1 MAEKE
6 IKRRNGSA
14 NMTLQKFKQ
23 YLEDNPLA
31 QTSKKVYYMVVKEL
45 LDSYPEPTIENLN
58 HFIAIKSSRRQPH
71 VKYAIKKYLE
81 FSGRQQDYS
90 KLHKAKETEP
100 IKDKVFLSKEQV
112 YQIINSIKNPIH
124 KAMAICQYNTGTRA
138 SEIITLKKSRISK
151 QKINE
156 IDVLRLNVR
165 GKGNVPRYVYLLAHF
180 WRYIEP
186 YYNQCRDYPFMDK
199 KNEPIAYLDFWNRVE
214 TTYKR
219 YLESLKEAAKLCG
232 FNISTHDLR
241 RSFADDLRKET
252 DIFHVQ
258 QTLGHKDIS
267 TTTKY
272 LKVSNED
279 IAGSMLQHQKD
290 FLQE

>member
-1 MAEKE
+1 
-6 IKRRNGSA
+6 
-14 NMTLQKFKQ
+14 MTLQKFKQ

-31 QTSKKVYYMVVKEL
+31 QTSKKVYYKAVKEL
-45 LDSYPEPTIENLN
+45 LDSYPEPTIEQLN
-58 HFIAIKSSRRQPH
+58 HFIAVKSGRRQPH
-71 VKYAIKKYLE
+71 VKYAIKKYLK
-81 FSGRQQDYS
+81 FLGREQDYS
-90 KLHKAKETEP
+90 QLHGAKIAEP

-112 YQIINSIKNPIH
+112 AQIINSIKNPMH
-124 KAMAICQYNTGTRA
+124 KAMAVCQYNTGTRV
-138 SEIITLKKSRISK
+138 SEIITLRKSRISK

-156 IDVLRLNVR
+156 IDTLRLNVR
-165 GKGNVPRYVYLLAHF
+165 GKGNKPRYVYLLAHF
-180 WRYIEP
+180 WKYIEP
-186 YYNQCRDYPFMDK
+186 YYNQSKDYIFMDK
-199 KNEPIAYLDFWNRVE
+199 KGEPPITYLDLWNKVE
-214 TTYKR
+214 TAYKR
-219 YLESLKEAAKLCG
+219 YLESLKAAAKSCG

-290 FLQE
+290 FLESPHQEVP